1 MSADNEGFGWS
12 IKEIVFAVG
21 LITSIIVPNVTST
34 DLPAELPQLTERI
47 IKLETQVSSIEPLLR
62 KIETNYQDMDKEIH
76 SQKIILVEISST
88 LKNMKFIREWEMRR
102 INAKEIEESK

>member
-34 DLPAELPQLTERI
+34 DAPAEIPQLTERI

-102 INAKEIEESK
+102 SNAKDLEEPK